1 MRAYL
6 ILCNQKK
13 SPHLINCC
21 KFLINFSVCLLK
33 NLIFC
38 IYVKMEHENYFKSSI
53 FIFRIWDGG
62 I

>member
-1 MRAYL
+1 MYQKE
-6 ILCNQKK
+6 IL
-13 SPHLINCC
+13 SINYCC

-53 FIFRIWDGG
+53 FIFRICDGG
-62 I
+62 F